1 MIGFYLNFQ
10 RVRERRRYTEEFAD
24 EELHEPRA
32 FDVGEKLESDRFQLD
47 DVVEEMLGHQLTMNY
62 LQENGF
68 EKPIL
73 IKQMH
78 GLGMKM
84 PLKSFTVSDVK
95 QSVGSRRILGM
106 KIAVTLMFALVFV
119 LNCCW
124 CLLCFALLCFITM
137 ESDD

>member
-1 MIGFYLNFQ
+1 M
-10 RVRERRRYTEEFAD
+10 
-24 EELHEPRA
+24 HEPRA

-95 QSVGSRRILGM
+95 QCVGSRRILGM